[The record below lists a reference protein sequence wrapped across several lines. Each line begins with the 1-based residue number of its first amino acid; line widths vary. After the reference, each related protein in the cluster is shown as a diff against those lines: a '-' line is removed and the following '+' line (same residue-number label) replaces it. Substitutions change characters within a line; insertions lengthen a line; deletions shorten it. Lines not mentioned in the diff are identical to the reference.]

1 MFRRLLSMH
10 GKKIKNTELERFET
24 GNWVEHIEKY
34 KMKLLGRRK
43 FFYNN
48 VPTYNEAD
56 ALNELEGTV
65 PGIDIDENNKL
76 IKKN

>member
-1 MFRRLLSMH
+1 MFRRLLSMN
-10 GKKIKNTELERFET
+10 KKYIKNAELERFET

-34 KMKLLGRRK
+34 KKLLESRK

-56 ALNELEGTV
+56 ALNDLEGTM
-65 PGIDIDENNKL
+65 PGIDVDENNKL